1 MGPIAFIIES
11 GLINIFM
18 QNHVLISLGH
28 CMALGVIVP
37 VPYYL
42 QEWLQIP
49 NWNKSSAD
57 AGRALRKIYCS
68 IEVSARDRAFLID
81 VMSGRKD
88 WLTSD
93 AGSIHG
99 CRELTDLL
107 MQKLNKVRGVN
118 CIFRVCS

>member
-1 MGPIAFIIES
+1 
-11 GLINIFM
+11 M

-81 VMSGRKD
+81 VIGS
-88 WLTSD
+88 TS
-93 AGSIHG
+93 ATNIPEGITSLA
-99 CRELTDLL
+99 RNLQLL
-107 MQKLNKVRGVN
+107 SAEHPILGED
-118 CIFRVCS
+118 